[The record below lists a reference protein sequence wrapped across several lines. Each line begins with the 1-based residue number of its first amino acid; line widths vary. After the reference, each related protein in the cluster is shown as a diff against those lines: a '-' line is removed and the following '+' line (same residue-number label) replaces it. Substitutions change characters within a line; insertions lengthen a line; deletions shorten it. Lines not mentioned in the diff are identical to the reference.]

1 MQEGLLM
8 IKAKMYFRI
17 MLAAG
22 ILFGFFFALGAGIG
36 EIFHRLLPASA
47 EAEDAQ
53 SQGFLIEGE
62 RTNILV
68 LGVDARPG
76 QNNTHARS
84 DTMLLVSLDP
94 NLKKVAIVSIPRDTR
109 VKLNGSTDKINSASV
124 YGGPELATKLV
135 GEMMSIKV
143 DYYVEMDFSGFKNI
157 IDTLGGVDIDVPQ
170 RMYKPSEGIDL
181 QPGQQHLDGSQALG
195 FVRFRDYTYGD
206 IDRTQA
212 QQQFLKA
219 LSKEVLQAKTVTR
232 LPSLVNELHQCIYTN
247 ISISN
252 MLKLAAWAPAF
263 SPEGIYSQTLPG
275 SFYEERDAY
284 GELTASYWVVDQKLA
299 VQVLDAL
306 FAGQTLNVVEGS
318 SSSTSASK
326 TQTSTQKPATSSTS
340 KTTGKSGTDS
350 KNNGDNKSTQDKK
363 TDPNTP
369 ADGNSKSSS
378 GQKST
383 NGQNGTS
390 KTPSGQSSTNQ
401 KGNQP

>member
-1 MQEGLLM
+1 
-8 IKAKMYFRI
+8 
-17 MLAAG
+17 
-22 ILFGFFFALGAGIG
+22 
-36 EIFHRLLPASA
+36 LLPASA